1 MIEDQLIM
9 YDQTYILHMFRGFI
23 FTSTAG
29 NAISLFFFTLFEDFG
44 PFLITTRGYACISIS
59 TTM

>member
-1 MIEDQLIM
+1 M